1 MAKEQRK
8 FVDDGWAFWIDGED
22 TSNIY
27 LNDWLNPKG
36 KSFVDI
42 AVHIHGVKESRSLH
56 VYVPFAVA
64 KDEIEDVSLS
74 FQDKKFLHYWVVRP

>member
-8 FVDDGWAFWIDGED
+8 FVDDGWAFWIDGDD

-42 AVHIHGVKESRSLH
+42 AVHIHGIKESKSLH

-64 KDEIEDVSLS
+64 KNEI
-74 FQDKKFLHYWVVRP
+74 